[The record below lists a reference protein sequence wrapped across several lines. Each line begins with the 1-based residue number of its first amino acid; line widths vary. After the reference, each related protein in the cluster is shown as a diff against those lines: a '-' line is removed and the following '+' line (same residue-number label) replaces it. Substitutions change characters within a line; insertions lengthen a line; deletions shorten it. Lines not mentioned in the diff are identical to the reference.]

1 MKATEIRELTEA
13 ELQQKLHDAT
23 QELFNL
29 RIQQSSGQL
38 EKPSRMRELRRD
50 IARIQTVMRQQ
61 ALAKRSA

>member
-29 RIQQSSGQL
+29 RVQQSSGQL